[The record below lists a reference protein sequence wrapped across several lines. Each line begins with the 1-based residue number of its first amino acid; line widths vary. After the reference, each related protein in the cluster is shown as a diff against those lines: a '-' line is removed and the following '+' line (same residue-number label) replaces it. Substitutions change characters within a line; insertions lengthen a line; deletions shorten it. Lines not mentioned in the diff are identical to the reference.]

1 MRRFI
6 LWFVAWVVV
15 AILVLAPSALASTSG
30 GPSGSRSFDL
40 VLNSWPVILAAFT
53 GFLSSQVTALF
64 THHRAPQWV
73 KSLTNLLLTT
83 LGGVLITVQTV
94 PGHTWKDYV
103 GEILMAWVVSLLT
116 HFSGM
121 TALVQSLSSNF
132 GFGAGVQPLVA
143 PSGTTVTSTGDGSTT
158 SSLP

>member
-6 LWFVAWVVV
+6 LICAV
-15 AILVLAPSALASTSG
+15 AIVALATPALASSSG
-30 GPSGSRSFDL
+30 GPSGPRSFDL
-40 VLNSWPVILAAFT
+40 VLNSWPVILAGFT

-121 TALVQSLSSNF
+121 TALVQNMSSNF
-132 GFGAGVQPLVA
+132 GFGAGVQPLVD
-143 PSGTTVTSTGDGSTT
+143 PTGTTVTSTGDGSTT